1 MSLLVNRRCL
11 LFMLLLITG
20 SCLQLQAQVRDS
32 VQQVIRFRIDPLGN
46 CYYQKGSDI
55 IKLNSQGKELVRYSM
70 KDLGTPTSFDVS
82 NPMRILIFYA
92 EFAVIRILDN
102 NLVDQSEINLR
113 NMGIIQPKAMAG
125 TPDQGIWIY
134 DDISGNLVKIDNKL
148 GASVISVDLSQ
159 LLQRR
164 PVPLALQA
172 NQQWIAWLDN
182 EEIIVFDQFGTK
194 LKSFKIK
201 DRPVLFQLGEQS
213 ISYTQSGQKITHH
226 LRLNGIEEEEFP
238 APPPGTRSRL
248 LGHKALV
255 PAKRY
260 TVYPLMNFSTL
271 FG

>member
-201 DRPVLFQLGEQS
+201 ERPVLFQLGEQS

-238 APPPGTRSRL
+238 APPLAQEAAYSGTKL
-248 LGHKALV
+248 WYLQNG
-255 PAKRY
+255 
-260 TVYPLMNFSTL
+260 TL
-271 FG
+271 YIP

>member
-1 MSLLVNRRCL
+1 MKFYAMSLLPNRRIY
-11 LFMLLLITG
+11 LFILLLVLG
-20 SCLQLQAQVRDS
+20 YCQHSEAQARDS
-32 VQQVIRFRIDPLGN
+32 VQQVIQFRLDPLGN

-55 IKLNSQGKELVRYSM
+55 VKLNAQGKELVRYSM

-201 DRPVLFQLGEQS
+201 ERPVLFQLGEQS
-213 ISYTQSGQKITHH
+213 ISFTQSGQKITHY
-226 LRLNGIEEEEFP
+226 LRLNSLEEEELKVP
-238 APPPGTRSRL
+238 LQAQEAAYSGNKLWYLRNGTL
-248 LGHKALV
+248 YI
-255 PAKRY
+255 P
-260 TVYPLMNFSTL
+260 
-271 FG
+271 

>member
-1 MSLLVNRRCL
+1 MYLLTDRRYLL
-11 LFMLLLITG
+11 LFLLLLG
-20 SCLQLQAQVRDS
+20 SCIQTFAQGRDS
-32 VQQVIRFRIDPLGN
+32 IQQVLQFRLDPLGN
-46 CYYQKGSDI
+46 CYYQRGSDI
-55 IKLNSQGKELVRYSM
+55 VKLNAQGKELVRYSM

-82 NPMRILIFYA
+82 NPMRILVFYA

-164 PVPLALQA
+164 PVPLALHA

-201 DRPVLFQLGEQS
+201 ERPVLFQLGEQS
-213 ISYTQSGQKITHH
+213 ISYTQAGQKITHY
-226 LRLNGIEEEEFP
+226 LRLNSLEEEEFP
-238 APPPGTRSRL
+238 GPLKAQEAAYSGTKL
-248 LGHKALV
+248 WYLQNG
-255 PAKRY
+255 
-260 TVYPLMNFSTL
+260 TL
-271 FG
+271 HIP

>member
-1 MSLLVNRRCL
+1 MYLLADRRYLL
-11 LFMLLLITG
+11 LFLLLLG
-20 SCLQLQAQVRDS
+20 SCFQTVAQGRDS
-32 VQQVIRFRIDPLGN
+32 IQQVLKFRLDPLGN
-46 CYYQKGSDI
+46 CYYQRGSDI
-55 IKLNSQGKELVRYSM
+55 VKLNAQGKELVRYSM

-82 NPMRILIFYA
+82 NPMRILVFYA

-164 PVPLALQA
+164 PVPLALHA
-172 NQQWIAWLDN
+172 NQQWISWLDN

-201 DRPVLFQLGEQS
+201 ERPVLFQLGEQS
-213 ISYTQSGQKITHH
+213 ISYTQAGQKITHY
-226 LRLNGIEEEEFP
+226 LRLNSLEEEEFP
-238 APPPGTRSRL
+238 GPSKAQEAAYSGTKL
-248 LGHKALV
+248 WYLQNG
-255 PAKRY
+255 
-260 TVYPLMNFSTL
+260 TL
-271 FG
+271 HIP

>member
-1 MSLLVNRRCL
+1 MYLLADRRYLL
-11 LFMLLLITG
+11 LFLLLLG
-20 SCLQLQAQVRDS
+20 SCFQTFAQGRDS
-32 VQQVIRFRIDPLGN
+32 IQQVLQFRLDPLGN
-46 CYYQKGSDI
+46 CYYQRGSDI
-55 IKLNSQGKELVRYSM
+55 VKLNAQGKELVRYSM
-70 KDLGTPTSFDVS
+70 KDLGTPSSFDVS
-82 NPMRILIFYA
+82 NPMRILVFYA

-164 PVPLALQA
+164 PVPLALHA

-201 DRPVLFQLGEQS
+201 ERPVLFQLGEQS
-213 ISYTQSGQKITHH
+213 ISYTQAGQKITHY
-226 LRLNGIEEEEFP
+226 LRLNSLEEEEFP
-238 APPPGTRSRL
+238 GPLKAQEAAYSGTKL
-248 LGHKALV
+248 WYLQNG
-255 PAKRY
+255 
-260 TVYPLMNFSTL
+260 TL
-271 FG
+271 HIP